1 MCLPPAKR
9 SDRGAFR
16 GRVSGSNRLTHMS
29 LTEIKSLAETK
40 PYAEIKPC
48 STRVS
53 LINLGCAKNEVDS
66 EEMLG
71 LLQQEGYRIE
81 ASYDPAHVSTDTDV
95 VVINTCGFIESAKQE
110 SINTI
115 LEALQRKERG
125 EIKKVVVAGCLA
137 QRYSTE
143 LATEMT
149 EVDAF
154 LGTGQMGRI
163 ADIVGQTLIRAD
175 QLLDINAKPHHRWVD
190 KPTRARIGAP
200 WTAYLK
206 ISEGCDHA
214 CTFCAIPSFRGRH
227 VSKPMER
234 IIAEAGLLAA
244 QGVKELNL
252 IAQDSTQYGY
262 DLYGKMRLP
271 ELLRELSQVDGIQ
284 WLRLFYCY
292 PSRVN
297 RGIIEAIA
305 TTPKVCHYIDMPLQ
319 HADDEML
326 RLMRRPMTYAGYL
339 KLLDD
344 FRAAAPD
351 VAIRTTFIVG
361 FPGETKA
368 HFATLERFIEEAQ
381 FDRVGVFTYS
391 VEDGTPSA
399 DMEPKVAA
407 LTKSLRKDALM
418 KRQQAISLA
427 CNQRWVGREM
437 DILIEGRSPQDAA
450 TAVGRSFRD
459 APEIDG
465 RVYVERCAAQPG
477 TFVRAR
483 VTEAHPYD
491 LVAAI

>member
-1 MCLPPAKR
+1 
-9 SDRGAFR
+9 
-16 GRVSGSNRLTHMS
+16 MS
-29 LTEIKSLAETK
+29 FTETK
-40 PYAEIKPC
+40 PTPIK
-48 STRVS
+48 STPINPMADCPTQQVGRKVS

-71 LLQQEGYRIE
+71 LLQAQGYLIE
-81 ASYDPAHVSTDTDV
+81 SSYDPAHVGSDVDV
-95 VVINTCGFIESAKQE
+95 VVINTCGFIESAKEE
-110 SINTI
+110 SVNTI

-125 EIKKVVVAGCLA
+125 EIKRVVVAGCLA
-137 QRYSTE
+137 QRYAAE
-143 LATEMT
+143 LAAAMP

-154 LGTGQMGRI
+154 LGTGQVGKI
-163 ADIVGQTLIRAD
+163 AHVVEQTLVGQTLIRAA
-175 QLLDINAKPHHRWVD
+175 QLLDINARPHHQWLDV
-190 KPTRARIGAP
+190 PTRARIGQP
-200 WTAYLK
+200 WSAYLK

-214 CTFCAIPSFRGRH
+214 CTFCAIPSFRGKH
-227 VSKPMER
+227 VSKPMESV
-234 IIAEAGLLAA
+234 IAEAGQLAA

-262 DLYGKMRLP
+262 DLYGRMRLP
-271 ELLRELSQVDGIQ
+271 ELLRELAQVDGIR

-305 TTPKVCHYIDMPLQ
+305 DTPKVCHYIDMPLQ
-319 HADDEML
+319 HADNEML
-326 RLMRRPMTYAGYL
+326 RLMRRPMSYDGYL
-339 KLLDD
+339 KLLAD
-344 FRAAAPD
+344 FRSAAPD

-399 DMEPKVAA
+399 EMEPKVPTR
-407 LTKSLRKDALM
+407 TKNARKEALM
-418 KRQQAISLA
+418 RRQQAISLA
-427 CNQRWVGREM
+427 CNQRWVGRELE
-437 DILIEGRSPQDAA
+437 ILVEGRSPLDVT

-465 RVYVERCAAQPG
+465 RVYIKRCTAQPG

-483 VTEAHPYD
+483 VIEARPYD
-491 LVAAI
+491 LVAAC

>member
-1 MCLPPAKR
+1 M
-9 SDRGAFR
+9 
-16 GRVSGSNRLTHMS
+16 
-29 LTEIKSLAETK
+29 TK
-40 PYAEIKPC
+40 
-48 STRVS
+48 VS

-71 LLQQEGYRIE
+71 VLAREGYAIE
-81 ASYDPAHVSTDTDV
+81 TSRDPAAVSADAEV
-95 VVINTCGFIESAKQE
+95 VVINTCGFIEAAKEE
-110 SINTI
+110 SVNTI

-125 EIKKVVVAGCLA
+125 EVRKVVVAGCLA
-137 QRYSTE
+137 QRYRKE
-143 LATEMT
+143 LAAEMP

-154 LGTGQMGRI
+154 LGTGQMAAIGSV
-163 ADIVGQTLIRAD
+163 VGQALIRPD
-175 QLLDINAKPHHRWVD
+175 QLLQVAAKPHHRWVD
-190 KPTRARIGAP
+190 TPTRVRLGAP

-234 IIAEAGLLAA
+234 ILAEAEDLAQ

-262 DLYGKMRLP
+262 DLYGQMRLP
-271 ELLRELSQVDGIQ
+271 ELLRELAQIDAIH
-284 WLRLFYCY
+284 WIRLFYCY

-319 HADDEML
+319 HADNAML
-326 RLMRRPMTYAGYL
+326 RAMRRPMSYDGYL
-339 KLLDD
+339 KLLAD

-361 FPGETKA
+361 FPGETKEQ
-368 HFATLERFIEEAQ
+368 FATLERFVEEAQ
-381 FDRVGVFTYS
+381 FDRVGVFEYS

-399 DMEPKVAA
+399 EIEPKVPSRTKRARKEA
-407 LTKSLRKDALM
+407 LLQQ
-418 KRQQAISLA
+418 QQAISLA
-427 CNQRWVGREM
+427 CNQRWIGRELEV
-437 DILIEGRSPQDAA
+437 LIEGRSPLDPTTAA
-450 TAVGRSFRD
+450 GRSFRD
-459 APEIDG
+459 ALEIDG
-465 RVYVERCAAQPG
+465 QVYVRRCAVLPG

-483 VTEAHPYD
+483 VVEARPYD
-491 LVAAI
+491 LVAEPTY

>member
-1 MCLPPAKR
+1 MPK
-9 SDRGAFR
+9 
-16 GRVSGSNRLTHMS
+16 
-29 LTEIKSLAETK
+29 
-40 PYAEIKPC
+40 
-48 STRVS
+48 VS

-71 LLQQEGYRIE
+71 VLAGEGYAVESCR
-81 ASYDPAHVSTDTDV
+81 DPASVGQDADV
-95 VVINTCGFIESAKQE
+95 VVINTCGFIESAKEE
-110 SINTI
+110 SVNTI

-137 QRYSTE
+137 QRYAGE
-143 LATEMT
+143 LAAEMP

-154 LGTGQMGRI
+154 LGAGQMGKI
-163 ADIVGQTLIRAD
+163 AGVVGQSLIRTE
-175 QLLDINAKPHHRWVD
+175 QLLDINVKPHHQWVD
-190 KPTRARIGAP
+190 VPTRARIGAP

-206 ISEGCDHA
+206 ISEGCDHT
-214 CTFCAIPSFRGRH
+214 CTFCAIPSFRGKH
-227 VSKPMER
+227 VSKPLER
-234 IIAEAGLLAA
+234 IIAEAEQLAT

-271 ELLRELSQVDGIQ
+271 ELLRELSEIDGIR

-297 RGIIEAIA
+297 RGVIEAIA

-326 RLMRRPMTYAGYL
+326 RLMRRPMSYAGYL
-339 KLLDD
+339 KLLAD

-361 FPGETKA
+361 FPGETKT
-368 HFATLERFIEEAQ
+368 HFATLERFIDEAL

-399 DMEPKVAA
+399 EMEPKVPTR
-407 LTKSLRKDALM
+407 TKNARKEALM
-418 KRQQAISLA
+418 QRQQSISLA
-427 CNQRWVGREM
+427 CN
-437 DILIEGRSPQDAA
+437 RS
-450 TAVGRSFRD
+450 
-459 APEIDG
+459 E
-465 RVYVERCAAQPG
+465 
-477 TFVRAR
+477 
-483 VTEAHPYD
+483 
-491 LVAAI
+491 